1 METENQ
7 PTGNTEQG
15 RGYPRGRFNL
25 LLVLLAVV
33 MAIVGA
39 AQYAGTRDAEPS
51 GISEGLLQGDI
62 AAKTAYLYNN
72 SFPMLKPQAAELHD
86 VAFKRYEEARRE
98 SPSPE
103 VYRRLIIASHE
114 SGGRSTAR
122 YIARLD
128 ELKVDRARR
137 SDLTRELAMWRTIYL
152 SSRPLSR
159 GESDGYAGL
168 IRGLDLGWYESL
180 ALDHLYTRAG
190 RAAEARA
197 ARENAVLGAA
207 RSAILLVLMMLAML
221 GLGLVG
227 IGLLIWYAG
236 RKRRGEGSADL
247 PSASSDPVIRSN
259 VAGYLLESFIL
270 YMWAII
276 AVQVGAGAVLDSLNI
291 RLGAM
296 GEVLLTVAVYV
307 LSGVVALFF
316 LAVRL
321 QQAGLTWADI
331 GLRSRRPFADI
342 LAGIGAYAAA
352 LPIVLLAAIAAE
364 RLSRYVHAP
373 DNPIVP
379 MFIESESWLAKLALF
394 VLAAVAAPFFEEL
407 FFRGVLFNSL
417 RAKWGVVAGVIVSAV
432 LFGLVHPLPIGLLP
446 ILVLGAVFAVVFHER
461 GSLLPCMVAHA
472 LNNAVAFSL
481 LFILTG

>member
-1 METENQ
+1 MEIENQ
-7 PTGNTEQG
+7 PTGNTEVG

-51 GISEGLLQGDI
+51 GISEDILQGDI
-62 AAKTAYLYNN
+62 AAKSAYVYR
-72 SFPMLKPQAAELHD
+72 SYFPALKSQIAELHD
-86 VAFKRYEEARRE
+86 AAIGRYTYAAREA
-98 SPSPE
+98 PGPDA
-103 VYRRLIIASHE
+103 YRRLIIFSYNA
-114 SGGRSTAR
+114 GGRSTAR
-122 YIARLD
+122 YIRHLSEVKVARS
-128 ELKVDRARR
+128 ERA
-137 SDLTRELAMWRTIYL
+137 ELAREVSMWRAIYL
-152 SSRPLSR
+152 GRPSQADAAAFAPR
-159 GESDGYAGL
+159 
-168 IRGLDLGWYESL
+168 IRKLDLGWYEHVALGDMYDRSGMPSQARAEGERARSAAAVSL
-180 ALDHLYTRAG
+180 ALFT
-190 RAAEARA
+190 
-197 ARENAVLGAA
+197 VLG
-207 RSAILLVLMMLAML
+207 IVML
-221 GLGLVG
+221 GLGLLG

-247 PSASSDPVIRSN
+247 PSASSDPVVRSN

-276 AVQVGAGAVLDSLNI
+276 AVQLGAGAVLDSLNI

-316 LAVRL
+316 LAARL

-417 RAKWGVVAGVIVSAV
+417 HAKWGVVAGVIVSAV

-472 LNNAVAFSL
+472 CNNAVAFSL
-481 LFILTG
+481 LLILTG